1 MLKEYYFNSWQNE
14 TVFTRKYGDISIKAL
29 LTEFIFKSL
38 FPFINKNGYIFSIST
53 NLIGHIIA
61 TDLYHLDYNKYYMCS
76 LPKDINFNDE
86 HYLYFQRII
95 DWHNFWKSWNYQ
107 TNNFFD
113 GAEIEIQNIIW
124 AYIHLEK
131 STAYNE
137 YMKEF
142 EESDSEDE
150 MTKKL
155 NKIDPYILDQMNKY
169 QTFKNTRKED

>member
-1 MLKEYYFNSWQNE
+1 MLKQHYFNLWQSE

-29 LTEFIFKSL
+29 LNEFIFNNL
-38 FPFINKNGYIFSIST
+38 FPFVNKNGYIFSIST
-53 NLIGHIIA
+53 NLLGNIIS
-61 TDLYHLDYNKYYMCS
+61 TDLYHLDYNRYYLCP

-86 HYLYFQRII
+86 HYQHFERII
-95 DWHNFWKSWNYQ
+95 DWYSFWKFWNYQ

-124 AYIHLEK
+124 AYINLEK
-131 STAYNE
+131 STAYIN
-137 YMKEF
+137 YMDDL
-142 EESDSEDE
+142 EESDSDDE
-150 MTKKL
+150 ITKKL